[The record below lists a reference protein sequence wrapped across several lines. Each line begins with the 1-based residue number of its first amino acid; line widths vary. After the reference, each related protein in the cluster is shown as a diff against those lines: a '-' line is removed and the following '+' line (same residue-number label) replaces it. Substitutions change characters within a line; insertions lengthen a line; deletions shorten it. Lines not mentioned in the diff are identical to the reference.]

1 MKKPLKGSKSGK
13 INNYCILGN
22 PILCCFYLCFFP
34 NTVFL
39 NPVLSSF
46 GGVAGIV
53 NGIVEVVE
61 GSDLTLSCDGNPN
74 NTVNPRYQWFNDSG
88 NSLTV
93 IANSPPHNL
102 VLNDISR
109 DESGQYVCRNTF
121 SGNNE
126 VRMTSVTVNVLC
138 K

>member
-1 MKKPLKGSKSGK
+1 MLFLL
-13 INNYCILGN
+13 IL
-22 PILCCFYLCFFP
+22 YFFP

-39 NPVLSSF
+39 DPILSSV

-61 GSDLTLSCDGNPN
+61 GSDLTLSCDGNSN
-74 NTVNPRYQWFNDSG
+74 NTASLEPIYQWFDDSG
-88 NSLTV
+88 NDLTV
-93 IANSPPHNL
+93 IANEPPHNL

-109 DESGQYVCRNTF
+109 DTSGEYVCRNTLDD
-121 SGNNE
+121 NPE
-126 VRMTSVTVNVLC
+126 VRMSSVTVNVLC

>member
-1 MKKPLKGSKSGK
+1 MSSETQSYVVFK
-13 INNYCILGN
+13 YT
-22 PILCCFYLCFFP
+22 FFP
-34 NTVFL
+34 NIVFL
-39 NPVLSSF
+39 DPLLSSV

-61 GSDLTLSCDGNPN
+61 GSDLTLGCADPG
-74 NTVNPRYQWFNDSG
+74 NTVEPRYQWFDDSG

-93 IANSPPHNL
+93 ISNSPPLALLLTN
-102 VLNDISR
+102 ISR
-109 DESGQYVCRNTF
+109 DKSGEYVCRNTL
-121 SGNNE
+121 SDNNE

>member
-1 MKKPLKGSKSGK
+1 MLFLL
-13 INNYCILGN
+13 I
-22 PILCCFYLCFFP
+22 LCFFP

-39 NPVLSSF
+39 DPVLSSV

-74 NTVNPRYQWFNDSG
+74 NTASLEPIYQWFDDSG
-88 NSLTV
+88 NGLTL
-93 IANSPPHNL
+93 ISNSPPHVL
-102 VLNDISR
+102 VLNNILR
-109 DESGQYVCRNTF
+109 DKSGEYVCRNTL
-121 SGNNE
+121 SDNNE
-126 VRMTSVTVNVLC
+126 VRMTSVTVSVLC

>member
-1 MKKPLKGSKSGK
+1 MFLDPL
-13 INNYCILGN
+13 
-22 PILCCFYLCFFP
+22 
-34 NTVFL
+34 
-39 NPVLSSF
+39 LSSV

-74 NTVNPRYQWFNDSG
+74 NTASLEPIYQWFNDSG

-102 VLNDISR
+102 VLNDVSR
-109 DESGQYVCRNTF
+109 DKSGEYVCRNTLDD
-121 SGNNE
+121 SNK
-126 VRMTSVTVNVLC
+126 VRMISVTVNVLC

>member
-1 MKKPLKGSKSGK
+1 MLFLL
-13 INNYCILGN
+13 IL
-22 PILCCFYLCFFP
+22 YFFP

-39 NPVLSSF
+39 DPILSSV

-61 GSDLTLSCDGNPN
+61 GSNLTLSCDGNPN
-74 NTVNPRYQWFNDSG
+74 NTASLEPIYQWFDESG
-88 NSLTV
+88 NDLTD
-93 IANSPPHNL
+93 ISKSTPH
-102 VLNDISR
+102 VLLLNNISR
-109 DESGQYVCRNTF
+109 DTSGEYVCRNTLD
-121 SGNNE
+121 GNPE